1 MATKKRNVILDVD
14 TGIDDAVAIALATY
28 SNKLNVKLITT
39 IAGNLSVNAV
49 TKNTLNFLQAINKRN
64 IPVAVG
70 ANKPMEREK
79 DNSIQAHGKRG
90 LGKYKFPPL
99 ELTPDKLPA
108 VEKMHQ
114 IIMRAKKKV
123 TIIAL
128 GPLTNVAELLIKY
141 PEVKENID
149 YILISSGLLHDSKR
163 NPYLSFNVMQDP
175 EAARYVLKLADKVV
189 ICPSNHGHTAFLTPE
204 EVERTRT
211 TNKTGEMLEFIF
223 RSYKDR
229 HVKVGIATHDPCAV
243 VYAAH
248 PEYFSKEG
256 MYVHIRFLQKQ
267 GTGVIDFDTN
277 REPNMKVAT
286 KISIKRFKKLYFETL
301 KKMP

>member
-1 MATKKRNVILDVD
+1 MRRNVILDVD

-28 SNKLNVKLITT
+28 SSRLNVKLITT

-49 TKNTLNFLQAINKRN
+49 TKNTLDFLQAIGKRN
-64 IPVAVG
+64 IPVAMG
-70 ANKPMEREK
+70 ANKPLEREK

-99 ELTPDKLPA
+99 EIKPVKGGA
-108 VEKMHQ
+108 VEKMREV
-114 IIMRAKKKV
+114 IMNSKTKI

-128 GPLTNVAELLIKY
+128 GPLTNIAQLLIKY
-141 PEVKENID
+141 PEVKDNID

-175 EAARYVLKLADKVV
+175 ESARYVLKLFDRVV

-204 EVERTRT
+204 EVEKTRT
-211 TNKTGEMLEFIF
+211 TNSTGEMLEFIF

-243 VYAAH
+243 VCVSH
-248 PEYFSKEG
+248 PEYFKFED
-256 MYVHIRFLQKQ
+256 MYVHIRFLEKQ
-267 GTGVIDFDTN
+267 NTGVIDFDTTKT
-277 REPNMKVAT
+277 PNVSVAT
-286 KISIKRFKKLYFETL
+286 EIDATKFKKLFFTTL
-301 KKMP
+301 KKIRG